1 MNFDCAP
8 CIKPFWLG
16 HLSRS
21 YTTSGLQTF
30 HCLQTPKTGGGETL
44 MVDGFQLALDFKE
57 KYPEG
62 FDFLATHP
70 VEFRYLH
77 TADEPNA
84 HYRSKDVVF
93 KMYPNR

>member
-1 MNFDCAP
+1 
-8 CIKPFWLG
+8 
-16 HLSRS
+16 
-21 YTTSGLQTF
+21 
-30 HCLQTPKTGGGETL
+30 

-57 KYPEG
+57 KYPKG
-62 FDFLATHP
+62 FDFLATNP